1 MVWGIYSRGNIT
13 GIHENM
19 STRLNKEQ
27 DAVNP
32 LNASFCWPLVHV
44 PKNNAVSSKSKFTFG
59 YTSDAIVVSIN
70 NLGSKE
76 HPTSN
81 EPQSKLN
88 LKQKKKSC

>member
-44 PKNNAVSSKSKFTFG
+44 PKIMRSPLSP
-59 YTSDAIVVSIN
+59 
-70 NLGSKE
+70 NLSLA
-76 HPTSN
+76 TLAT
-81 EPQSKLN
+81 QL
-88 LKQKKKSC
+88 